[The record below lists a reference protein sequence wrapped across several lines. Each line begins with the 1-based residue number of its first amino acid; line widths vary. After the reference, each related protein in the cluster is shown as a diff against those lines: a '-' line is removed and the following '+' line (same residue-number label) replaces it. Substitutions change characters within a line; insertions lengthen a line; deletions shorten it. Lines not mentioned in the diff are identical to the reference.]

1 MRSRDPV
8 VSCCIRE
15 GRGGGNNREMPL
27 TPRIP
32 EYDKKQ
38 RKETDGNTRKH
49 ELDSL
54 KVY

>member
-8 VSCCIRE
+8 VSCCIQE
-15 GRGGGNNREMPL
+15 GRGGNNREMPL

-38 RKETDGNTRKH
+38 RKEKDGNTRKH

-54 KVY
+54 KMY